1 MEIFNLKGN
10 RIIMKS
16 YDAVFFDLDGTLSES
31 GEGILYC
38 IGKTIEDMNIS
49 VPEDFEISSV
59 IGPPLADSFYRMGLD
74 DERVSLAVK
83 TYKSYYNIKGKYMN
97 RAYDGIKEL
106 LDDLR
111 GNGVKLGVATSKYER
126 FAREIV
132 EYIGLLPY
140 FDFISGATAD
150 AERQK
155 KTDVLNYGIK
165 NLGTVPE
172 RTALVGDTK
181 FDAEGARLCGCGF
194 VGVLY
199 GYGTREEMQAEGA
212 VDFAET
218 VENIKKYII

>member
-1 MEIFNLKGN
+1 MGIFNLKGN
-10 RIIMKS
+10 SIMKS
-16 YDAVFFDLDGTLSES
+16 YDTVFFDLDGTLSES

-38 IGKTIEDMNIS
+38 IRKTVEDMNIS
-49 VPEDFEISSV
+49 VPENFVMGSV
-59 IGPPLADSFYRMGLD
+59 IGPPLSDSFYRMGLD

-83 TYKSYYNIKGKYMN
+83 TYKSYYNSKGKYMN

-106 LDDLR
+106 LNELR
-111 GNGVKLGVATSKYER
+111 DNGVKLGVATSKYER

-150 AERQK
+150 AQRQK
-155 KTDVLNYGIK
+155 KIDVLNHGIK
-165 NLGTVPE
+165 NLEAVPE

-194 VGVLY
+194 IGVLY

-218 VENIKKYII
+218 AKNIKEFIL